1 MDFSEIEA
9 ARVRGRISCRGLAQS
24 AGVVVDVYYRAR
36 AGKTRPTK
44 RTLGRL
50 EKALG
55 GAPRRRSVGTRNVEP
70 MLILSTFR
78 GWAAH
83 FAGKLGVDPATAL
96 ASDPGL
102 RANSDPAWRLA
113 AQVREL
119 AAYCTVTE
127 LDLGAARVARAI
139 GVTRAA
145 VSLMLRRVEDQRDD
159 PTVEEMVEAAARL
172 ISGRRE

>member
-1 MDFSEIEA
+1 MSIPELCRRAKIAYSTYFRASTSGKRPRSRTLKRWQDA
-9 ARVRGRISCRGLAQS
+9 LNARTT
-24 AGVVVDVYYRAR
+24 
-36 AGKTRPTK
+36 TRP
-44 RTLGRL
+44 R
-50 EKALG
+50 
-55 GAPRRRSVGTRNVEP
+55 PDEP
-70 MLILSTFR
+70 VLILSTFR

-102 RANSDPAWRLA
+102 RANSDPAWRKA